1 MQEHDVREVKVREI
15 MNDEWPVL
23 GTQQSVEE
31 AMKLFVIRNISGA
44 PVLRDGELVGIVT
57 EGDLIFRDAEVE
69 APGVLDLLGGLV
81 PLGSWRE
88 YREEL
93 IKSTGVTVE
102 QVMTTEIVTVSPE
115 DTISETATIMA
126 ERRKKLLPV
135 VQEAELVGVIS
146 RADVLALHVL
156 NPGN

>member
-1 MQEHDVREVKVREI
+1 MEEHDIREVRVREVV
-15 MNDEWPVL
+15 NDEWPVL
-23 GTQQSVEE
+23 GPQQTVEE

-44 PVLRDGELVGIVT
+44 PVLRGDELVGMVT

-102 QVMTTEIVTVSPE
+102 QVMTTEVVTVSPD
-115 DTISETATIMA
+115 DTISEAATVMA

-135 VQEAELVGVIS
+135 LESGTLVGVIS
-146 RADVLALHVL
+146 RADILALHVL